1 MPALSPCSLVAAGA
15 GLDGASAVLWSQGSG
30 GSVDAA
36 ETGDTFGYSLAAG
49 QIDGSGPTDL
59 AIGVPNEDVGP
70 ASSAVS
76 NAGAVHVVYGPL
88 GAAGSELWTQDSAG
102 VLDAAEAGDLFG
114 LTVATGDFD
123 GNGQDDLVA
132 GVPLEDLGGIEDMGA
147 VNVLSG
153 PPGQHPS
160 GRAAVLVA
168 GQRRHLRCGRGRRL
182 VWAGKPVVP
191 IQVRC
196 GWGLPAMRARS
207 SSVLG
212 VMSALST
219 RSTRSSD
226 CRR

>member
-1 MPALSPCSLVAAGA
+1 M
-15 GLDGASAVLWSQGSG
+15 
-30 GSVDAA
+30 DAA

-59 AIGVPNEDVGP
+59 VIGVPNEDVGP

-88 GAAGSELWTQDSAG
+88 GVAGNEVWTQDSAG

-123 GNGQDDLVA
+123 GNGQAELAV

-153 PPGQHPS
+153 PPGGIHHGVQQFWS
-160 GRAAVLVA
+160 QDTA
-168 GQRRHLRCGRGRRL
+168 G
-182 VWAGKPVVP
+182 
-191 IQVRC
+191 I
-196 GWGLPAMRARS
+196 
-207 SSVLG
+207 LG
-212 VMSALST
+212 VGEAGDWFGLVNQ
-219 RSTRSSD
+219 
-226 CRR
+226 

>member
-1 MPALSPCSLVAAGA
+1 MSKTWRSASRIETLASAGGTAVNAGAVQLFFGAAGA
-15 GLDGASAVLWSQGSG
+15 GLDAAASMLWSQGSV
-30 GSVDAA
+30 GSVDAT
-36 ETGDTFGYSLAAG
+36 ETGDTFGYALAAG

-123 GNGQDDLVA
+123 GSGQDDFVA
-132 GVPLEDLGGIEDMGA
+132 GVPLEDLGGIGDMGA

-153 PPGQHPS
+153 PLPLGSSHQNVQQFWS
-160 GRAAVLVA
+160 QDSA
-168 GQRRHLRCGRGRRL
+168 G
-182 VWAGKPVVP
+182 
-191 IQVRC
+191 I
-196 GWGLPAMRARS
+196 
-207 SSVLG
+207 LG
-212 VMSALST
+212 VGEAGDWFGLANQ
-219 RSTRSSD
+219 
-226 CRR
+226 